1 MSAVD
6 VAQALWLLLAALG
19 LSVSVSYTGL
29 PVLGQSAYIAVG
41 GYSVGLLG
49 PGGMGLPLGIAA
61 AAAVLMAAVLGYVT
75 ALSFSR
81 LDDSY
86 LALATWALAWL
97 AEGVVLAYPAV
108 FGGPEGLT
116 RPVPARL
123 VSHTLGVEIVLTT
136 NVNLVIAALLCIL
149 GLAALVRIDKGA
161 VGLDLTALR
170 ESAPLAASLGVPVEA
185 RRRTALAV
193 TAALGAASGVGS
205 TVLLG
210 VISPSDISPLLS
222 LQLFVAV
229 LIGGAR
235 WWGPVL
241 GATILLALP
250 PVADELASAADVS
263 PEHVRGLLTAALL
276 IGVLLLRGPVRRLI
290 RSLRLIAPS
299 RRRPYLGIAEERSRP
314 AHERVELSAADLSV
328 SYSGVQALD
337 DVTIVLRGGEVHAL
351 VGPNG
356 SGKSTLLGVL
366 AGDLGRTE
374 IHINGTP
381 HRARRV
387 RDRLLAGVV
396 RTPQRTVILSSL
408 TPAMQVAVG
417 ARGGSRLRLAALRQL
432 LATPRSAIEAQRV
445 RAVVAAALRDTG
457 LERVATT
464 DPARLTVG
472 ERQMLQ
478 VARAIAT
485 GASVFLFDETAAGMT
500 GAERERLREVLRRL
514 AASGAAV
521 LIVEHDMRFVGAVAN
536 YVYVLDAGRI
546 IATGPPERVR
556 TEPLVR
562 EVYLGLDTDLN

>member
-1 MSAVD
+1 MIQRVRHCAECRRVGSSCGRSAWRVCSPELPEFSPLQPEQSPSTTARSSGWRPLRRHCSAASGRCGAHLVAVLSWACFRRSRYTPSALVGTTSRHSPCSSCWSHCGRRAFEQRRPDGASVSAVD

-170 ESAPLAASLGVPVEA
+170 ESARLAASLGVPVEA

-210 VISPSDISPLLS
+210 IISPSDISPLLS

-229 LIGGAR
+229 LLGGAR

-241 GATILLALP
+241 GATILLSLP

-276 IGVLLLRGPVRRLI
+276 IGVLLLRGPVRRLV
-290 RSLRLIAPS
+290 RTLRYIAPS
-299 RRRPYLGIAEERSRP
+299 R
-314 AHERVELSAADLSV
+314 
-328 SYSGVQALD
+328 
-337 DVTIVLRGGEVHAL
+337 
-351 VGPNG
+351 
-356 SGKSTLLGVL
+356 
-366 AGDLGRTE
+366 
-374 IHINGTP
+374 
-381 HRARRV
+381 
-387 RDRLLAGVV
+387 
-396 RTPQRTVILSSL
+396 
-408 TPAMQVAVG
+408 
-417 ARGGSRLRLAALRQL
+417 
-432 LATPRSAIEAQRV
+432 
-445 RAVVAAALRDTG
+445 
-457 LERVATT
+457 
-464 DPARLTVG
+464 
-472 ERQMLQ
+472 
-478 VARAIAT
+478 
-485 GASVFLFDETAAGMT
+485 
-500 GAERERLREVLRRL
+500 
-514 AASGAAV
+514 
-521 LIVEHDMRFVGAVAN
+521 
-536 YVYVLDAGRI
+536 
-546 IATGPPERVR
+546 
-556 TEPLVR
+556 
-562 EVYLGLDTDLN
+562 